1 MQSSKN
7 IKIKKIIKISDIL
20 TPEINIIEIQVD
32 EIKTVWPKSG
42 WLTSKIT
49 IVKSN
54 KKLIR

>member
-42 WLTSKIT
+42 
-49 IVKSN
+49 
-54 KKLIR
+54 